1 MKRIYRNKKIYIR
14 NMQKEPV
21 VLHSDNGSPMKGTT
35 MLVKLTVI
43 IHMMVIMVIR
53 TTITEV
59 SIGLQKIFKETTSIK
74 IYCIHS
80 MYL

>member
-1 MKRIYRNKKIYIR
+1 
-14 NMQKEPV
+14 
-21 VLHSDNGSPMKGTT
+21 
-35 MLVKLTVI
+35 
-43 IHMMVIMVIR
+43 MMVIMVIR

-80 MYL
+80 MYLRLLEKLQEMMQKIELKQ